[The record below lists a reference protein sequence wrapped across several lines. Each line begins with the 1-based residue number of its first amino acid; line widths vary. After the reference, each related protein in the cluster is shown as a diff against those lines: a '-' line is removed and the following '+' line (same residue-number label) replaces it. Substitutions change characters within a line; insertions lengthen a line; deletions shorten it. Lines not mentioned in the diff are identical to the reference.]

1 MKQFENILAAAVVLA
16 ALGCSSGGGPS
27 HTPPPVE
34 DDDAGE
40 TPPPMK
46 KDAAA
51 DKASAPDA
59 KGSTGGTGGAD
70 ASMGEDDGGGVG
82 GSAPD
87 AGVNPDAYIRT
98 TGGPFG
104 LNARPGP
111 QTCKPPAAFDMP
123 ATMLSATGCVDKAD
137 PKKPAASLIPY
148 DVNSPLWSDGATKL
162 RFMAIPDGAVIHV
175 KDCAREPALCKPKA
189 QGGTTEN
196 DGHWIL
202 PVGTVL
208 VKSFLFNGK
217 FLETRLFVRLEDQW
231 AGYSYEWNDAQTD
244 ATLVDELGV
253 HKMIAGV
260 GGKMQDWFFP
270 GRQDCLTCHNKSVG
284 FSLGPETL
292 QMNKSFAYAGGM
304 ANQIATLE
312 HIGLFD
318 APVPTMAPL
327 LDPGASN
334 TPATRDARARSYLHA
349 NCAICHRPEGDYP
362 DIDMRFTIPLK
373 DTNLCNVAPNKGELG
388 VVGAKRLFPATPSK
402 SVMYLRM
409 LAPDKKTGRMPQLA
423 TSVIDPV
430 GTKLI
435 SDWITGITACP

>member
-1 MKQFENILAAAVVLA
+1 MKRLETIFSASCLLA
-16 ALGCSSGGGPS
+16 ALGCSSSSPPS
-27 HTPPPVE
+27 HTTPPDE
-34 DDDAGE
+34 GEDAGE

-46 KDAAA
+46 RDAAA
-51 DKASAPDA
+51 DRAIVADA
-59 KGSTGGTGGAD
+59 KGSGGDGGAGGAD
-70 ASMGEDDGGGVG
+70 ASVAGDDAGGGG
-82 GSAPD
+82 TLD
-87 AGVNPDAYIRT
+87 AGVTPDAYIRT

-111 QTCKPPAAFDMP
+111 QTCKPPADFEMP
-123 ATMLSATGCVDKAD
+123 AAMLSDTGCVDKTD

-148 DVNSPLWSDGATKL
+148 DVNSPLWSDGAAKQ

-196 DGHWIL
+196 DGHWTL

-208 VKSFLFNGK
+208 VKHFQFNGK
-217 FLETRLFVRLEDQW
+217 FLETRLFVRFADQW
-231 AGYSYEWNDAQTD
+231 AGYSYAWNDAQTD
-244 ATLVDELGV
+244 ATIVDSFGV
-253 HKMIAGV
+253 HKMIAGP

-270 GRQDCLTCHNKSVG
+270 ARQDCLTCHNKSVG

-292 QMNKSFAYAGGM
+292 QMNKNFTYPGGM

-318 APVPTMAPL
+318 GPVPTMVPL
-327 LDPGASN
+327 LDPASSN
-334 TPATRDARARSYLHA
+334 TPATLEARARSYLHA

-362 DIDMRFTIPLK
+362 DVDMRFSVSFK
-373 DTNLCNVAPNKGELG
+373 DTSLCNVDPNKGDLG
-388 VVGAKRLFPATPSK
+388 VMGAKRLVPATPAK

-409 LAPDKKTGRMPQLA
+409 LALDKKTGRMPQLA
-423 TSVIDPV
+423 TSVIDPL

-435 SDWITGITACP
+435 SDWITRITTCP